1 LCIVALSPII
11 LVFINYVAI
20 SNVLMGNRFDM
31 FKLPIIS
38 NILKRKK
45 NNNFNEVENQYAVE
59 EEETLV

>member
-1 LCIVALSPII
+1 
-11 LVFINYVAI
+11 
-20 SNVLMGNRFDM
+20 MGNRFDM